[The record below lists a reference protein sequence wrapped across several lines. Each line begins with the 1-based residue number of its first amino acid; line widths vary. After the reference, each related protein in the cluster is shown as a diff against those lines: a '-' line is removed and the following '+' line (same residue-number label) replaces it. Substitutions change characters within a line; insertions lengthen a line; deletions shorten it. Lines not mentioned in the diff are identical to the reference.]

1 MTALSDSPP
10 PLLVGARQAAA
21 PTAPKRVTRILKRR
35 REPGEIATPV
45 VSIRNQCLECCGYQP
60 SEVELCT
67 APKCWLFPYRFGCK
81 PEAAA
86 RRGKDVGLD
95 HAGGGAAAVLCQK
108 SGGPAPSFWAATP
121 RKTPAAPDRPCGSET
136 PAEAARRGEEGPP

>member
-1 MTALSDSPP
+1 M
-10 PLLVGARQAAA
+10 
-21 PTAPKRVTRILKRR
+21 TAPKRVSRILKRR
-35 REPGEIATPV
+35 REPGEIATPIV
-45 VSIRNQCLECCGYQP
+45 AMRNFCLECCGYVL

-95 HAGGGAAAVLCQK
+95 PTQNGASASLRKK
-108 SGGPAPSFWAATP
+108 SAGPAPSFSAATP
-121 RKTPAAPDRPCGSET
+121 RKTPSEPDGPCGSET
-136 PAEAARRGEEGPP
+136 PAEAARRGEDGPP